1 MIWAGKEIR
10 PRAILQQ
17 QFEYAYLF
25 GAVCIQT
32 GETETIVVPH
42 SNMEA
47 RREQLR
53 FISEATPSDKYP
65 IVIMGQASWHQAHL
79 AKEFKN
85 ATLIHLPPYSS
96 ELNSIKQV
104 WQWMRQHELA
114 NRCFENYNDI
124 VDSVSRA

>member
-53 FISEATPSDKYP
+53 FISEATILLS
-65 IVIMGQASWHQAHL
+65 
-79 AKEFKN
+79 
-85 ATLIHLPPYSS
+85 
-96 ELNSIKQV
+96 
-104 WQWMRQHELA
+104 
-114 NRCFENYNDI
+114 
-124 VDSVSRA
+124 